1 MIKHLRSIDG
11 YFNQKINII
20 NFSNKNKKIFNNY
33 NTVLGEGNSISQLPF
48 LKKTKLIK
56 PVNVDSFFLDK
67 KHETI
72 TVNGNSKITDVH
84 NFLLKKK
91 YYCHYFPSYPSVTIG
106 GCIANGT
113 HGIIPKNGIFTDF
126 VVEVKLFNPNF
137 GTKILS
143 NLKNKELFELTKC
156 GFGLTG
162 IILEAKIKI
171 FKLRSTKVLIKSY
184 DFKNL
189 FQCYKF
195 IKKSKSFYNQNT
207 FTVDYKKKD
216 IFTGRLLTGS
226 FYGKKCVYRKI
237 NNKKIFKFRLGL
249 FRFNWAK
256 NIIFNFNFF
265 LDKILTFVI
274 KTKHINDVLFTSN
287 NKTSYFN
294 LMPNKFIEYQNI
306 IPNKNVKIYLSEF
319 EKILRKYEPKIALV
333 HLKQFDQNGKNFE
346 FKKKGLAIAMHI
358 IVDDKFNS
366 FYKKLIDLD
375 YKYNCLINLYK
386 NSLID
391 ISFLKKFYPNYF
403 YIFKNKINKINK
415 KYKFTNSIFK
425 NYT

>member
-1 MIKHLRSIDG
+1 MFKNLKSIDG
-11 YFNQKINII
+11 FFNQKIDII
-20 NFSNKNKKIFNNY
+20 NFSNKKKKIFNNY
-33 NTVLGEGNSISQLPF
+33 NTILGEGNSISQLPF
-48 LKKTKLIK
+48 LTKTKSIK
-56 PVNVDSFFLDK
+56 LVNEDKFVLDK
-67 KHETI
+67 KNETV
-72 TVNGNSKITDVH
+72 TVNGNSKIADVH
-84 NFLLKKK
+84 NFLIKKDF
-91 YYCHYFPSYPSVTIG
+91 YCHYFPSYPSVTIG

-113 HGIIPKNGIFTDF
+113 HGIIPKKGIFTDF
-126 VVEVKLFNPNF
+126 VKEIKIFNPNF

-171 FKLRSTKVLIKSY
+171 FKLKSTKILIKGY

-195 IKKSKSFYNQNT
+195 IKKSTSFYNQNT

-216 IFTGRLLTGS
+216 IFSGRLLTGS
-226 FYGKKCVYRKI
+226 FYIKKCTYRKI
-237 NNKKIFKFRLGL
+237 KDKKIFNYRLGFFKYNL
-249 FRFNWAK
+249 IK
-256 NIIFNFNFF
+256 NIIFNLNFF
-265 LDKILTFVI
+265 LDKLLTFAI
-274 KTKHINDVLFTSN
+274 KTKHINDVLYTSN
-287 NKTSYFN
+287 NKTLYFN

-306 IPNKNVKIYLSEF
+306 IPNKHVKKYLDEF
-319 EKILRKYEPKIALV
+319 EKILRVYQPKIALV
-333 HLKQFDQNGKNFE
+333 HLKQFNQNGKNFE

-358 IVDDKFNS
+358 IVDDKFKF

-391 ISFLKKFYPNYF
+391 VAFLKKFYPNYF
-403 YIFKNKINKINK
+403 YIFKSKISKINKV
-415 KYKFTNSIFK
+415 YKFTNSIFK
-425 NYT
+425 KNF